1 MQKIISTGLCS
12 PCRGITIS
20 GTGSDREGGT
30 LIRGRLEKSQIV
42 ALVLILYNM
51 Y

>member
-1 MQKIISTGLCS
+1 MKEIISTGLCS

-30 LIRGRLEKSQIV
+30 HLRSFEKKADFV
-42 ALVLILYNM
+42 ALMLSCNM